1 MNRLTYILILV
12 LGTLSTIAYAGTV
25 YYINGINYELNHY
38 EHTATVVK
46 RNTSS
51 TKFGTEH
58 VIIPENVYYND
69 QEYLVVEIGANA
81 FNGYD
86 DVHFVT
92 LPYSIKRIQSQAFAY
107 LGGYIGCVIRFDGA
121 PPAYVSNAYA
131 EREGLGGSSFDFD
144 ALYENGFLQKGT
156 VLREN
161 GEVEPNDEPLPDDYW
176 DGWDEDVDGR
186 RPKPQPKVRT
196 GYGGKQFNKIYIPEN
211 AIWYKTKNNT
221 SLTVTHPENFP
232 SLVDSLVGYNTGRKE
247 GLISTRFAITYVPEA
262 AFAGARELTVVLV
275 NKDVKEIMP
284 AAFYGCYS
292 LQRILMKQSNY
303 QESPLSTTNIHSIGD
318 SAFMNCTALDTV
330 RWANNVSTLGDKCF
344 KNCTKLVSVP
354 FWNKVTYIP
363 AEAFANTAL
372 PVVETASPVHVDNG
386 AFQDC
391 RLLTKVHLPSAR
403 YIGEQ
408 AFEQCEKLV
417 SANLPGATII
427 GDGAFYQCPALH
439 DLTLTVADTIG
450 EMAFAGCSGLE
461 EITLP
466 NARTVGAYAFD
477 ECTALQKISFGN
489 RLVTVPTGM
498 CEHCTSLAQVDA
510 PQIGIVGPRAFYGC
524 AKLATIDLSHATD
537 IRSQA
542 FVGCTSLKQ
551 LDLGPNLFTIGDSAF
566 AGCAG
571 ITSAHCRS
579 IVPPA
584 LGKQA
589 FAGVNVGNIILYVPR
604 GTVEMYRS
612 SDWGKYEWK
621 DIRAD
626 LDMTITAD
634 LYCGDTIA
642 LASSLTGFLAT
653 GQKLQLSSSNNNIAI
668 VDTNNVVRVKN
679 TPGEV
684 TITATIPNTIYAKTL
699 RFRIHPKPTPTPQP
713 SYKVIARQ
721 NKGGVVTPEVT
732 QAHQGEWVDVTVQ
745 PDAKYMLDTVAAQSD
760 TVHWNRPVELY
771 MNVQDYTKYR
781 FSMPDSYVAV
791 GASFSQ
797 PQKLFLNENQNHVA
811 DYTKYYGQIMNVTL
825 GRTFTPG
832 IIYTFAL
839 PFDLPTLVGTPLE
852 GCTIAHAI
860 YATRDDNNGLQVR
873 FTTDPQGQ
881 DTCPAIHAGHPYL
894 LWVKKPITQP
904 TFEFVCISDITGQND
919 TISDK
924 VVIHGLTSPQQVPG
938 QDKNYLFFS
947 GNKLCYPSHTGTIKA
962 FRAFLQIL
970 NKQDYGIKPSY
981 WIMDNGRTWQGEGE
995 ELDFPLET
1003 DEQGTD
1009 MDLIEM
1015 GVPMQ
1020 LPCYKYLDN
1029 NHIVIFRNGKRYTIQ
1044 GQLIK

>member
-1 MNRLTYILILV
+1 MKKIFVTISLLL
-12 LGTLSTIAYAGTV
+12 TLSIAYGSTI
-25 YYINGINYELNHY
+25 YHINGIYYTLNPD
-38 EHTATVVK
+38 TALATVVAPPQGEK
-46 RNTSS
+46 YSS
-51 TKFGTEH
+51 YNITIPDKVTVDYIDYTVKIIGEGAFSGADKVHYISLPPTIEQVMPKAFLYTGGLIGCEIHFACAPPGYYANSYTEYP
-58 VIIPENVYYND
+58 ISQQGIPFSFDAQYER
-69 QEYLVVEIGANA
+69 EYLTKSTPN
-81 FNGYD
+81 
-86 DVHFVT
+86 
-92 LPYSIKRIQSQAFAY
+92 S
-107 LGGYIGCVIRFDGA
+107 
-121 PPAYVSNAYA
+121 
-131 EREGLGGSSFDFD
+131 
-144 ALYENGFLQKGT
+144 
-156 VLREN
+156 N
-161 GEVEPNDEPLPDDYW
+161 GEWVP
-176 DGWDEDVDGR
+176 DEDEDDDDR
-186 RPKPQPKVRT
+186 RPGPKPRVKV
-196 GYGGKQFNKIYIPEN
+196 GYAGRPYNKIQTPLN
-211 AIWYKTKNNT
+211 ALWYQTKYRT
-221 SLTVTHPENFP
+221 RIHVTHTEFFP
-232 SLVDSLVGYNTGRKE
+232 TITGETYKWKDNE
-247 GLISTRFAITYVPEA
+247 GLISTANDLTTIPQA
-262 AFAGARELTVVLV
+262 AFAGKRELIKVWVSSA
-275 NKDVKEIMP
+275 VKTILP
-284 AAFYGCYS
+284 AAFHGCTS
-292 LQRILMKQSNY
+292 LDSILMKGTNY
-303 QESPLSTTNIHSIGD
+303 SLKALPSTNIESIGD
-318 SAFMNCTALDTV
+318 SSFTGCTSLKTLPWATKVKSIGEKCFKHCSSLTSVPFFDKVTYIPSEAFAGTALKSIEAQKPLYVANQAFQDCRSLETVKLDNALYIGEKTFAQCALLKSANLPVATIIDDEAFFQCTALDTI
-330 RWANNVSTLGDKCF
+330 TLPK
-344 KNCTKLVSVP
+344 
-354 FWNKVTYIP
+354 
-363 AEAFANTAL
+363 
-372 PVVETASPVHVDNG
+372 
-386 AFQDC
+386 
-391 RLLTKVHLPSAR
+391 
-403 YIGEQ
+403 
-408 AFEQCEKLV
+408 
-417 SANLPGATII
+417 
-427 GDGAFYQCPALH
+427 
-439 DLTLTVADTIG
+439 ADTIG
-450 EMAFAGCSGLE
+450 KQAFAQCAALDNLS
-461 EITLP
+461 LP
-466 NARTVGAYAFD
+466 NARTIGAYAFGECTSLTKLSFSD
-477 ECTALQKISFGN
+477 RLVLVPDGMCENCTALKQINAPKIGN
-489 RLVTVPTGM
+489 
-498 CEHCTSLAQVDA
+498 
-510 PQIGIVGPRAFYGC
+510 VGPRAFYGC
-524 AKLATIDLSHATD
+524 KSLSTIDLSHATD

-542 FVGCTSLKQ
+542 FVGCEKLNE
-551 LDLGPNLFTIGDSAF
+551 LDFGLNLFTIGDSAF
-566 AGCAG
+566 AGCSG
-571 ITSAHCRS
+571 IQSAHCRS
-579 IVPPA
+579 IVPPV

-612 SDWGKYEWK
+612 SDWGKYEWR

-721 NKGGVVTPEVT
+721 SEGGVVTPEVT

-938 QDKNYLFFS
+938 QDRNYLFFV
-947 GNKLCYPSHTGTIKA
+947 GNKLCYPSRTGNIKA

-1044 GQLIK
+1044 GQLIN

>member
-1 MNRLTYILILV
+1 MKKIFFTISLLL
-12 LGTLSTIAYAGTV
+12 TLSIAYGSTI
-25 YYINGINYELNHY
+25 YHINGIYYTLNPD
-38 EHTATVVK
+38 TALATVVAPPQGEK
-46 RNTSS
+46 YSS
-51 TKFGTEH
+51 NNIVIPETVTVDYVDYIVNVIGENAFSGASGVQKISLPSTIKQVMSNAFLHTGGIIGCQIYFACPPPGYYANSYTEH
-58 VIIPENVYYND
+58 PLSSQGIPFAFDAQYEQQYLIRSTPNNLGTWIPE
-69 QEYLVVEIGANA
+69 
-81 FNGYD
+81 
-86 DVHFVT
+86 
-92 LPYSIKRIQSQAFAY
+92 
-107 LGGYIGCVIRFDGA
+107 
-121 PPAYVSNAYA
+121 
-131 EREGLGGSSFDFD
+131 
-144 ALYENGFLQKGT
+144 
-156 VLREN
+156 
-161 GEVEPNDEPLPDDYW
+161 
-176 DGWDEDVDGR
+176 DEDDEDDGR
-186 RPKPQPKVRT
+186 RPGPKPKEKR
-196 GYGGKQFNKIYIPEN
+196 GYAGRPYNKIQTPLN
-211 AIWYKTKNNT
+211 ALWYQTKHRT
-221 SLTVTHPENFP
+221 RIHVTHTEFFP
-232 SLVDSLVGYNTGRKE
+232 TITSETYKRNNNE
-247 GLISTRFAITYVPEA
+247 GKLSVVHNLTTVPQA
-262 AFAGARELTVVLV
+262 AFAGKRELTKVWVSSEVTKIL
-275 NKDVKEIMP
+275 P
-284 AAFYGCYS
+284 AAFHGCTS
-292 LQRILMKQSNY
+292 LDSILMKGTNY
-303 QESPLSTTNIHSIGD
+303 SQKALKETEIKSIGD
-318 SAFMNCTALDTV
+318 SSFTGCTSLKTLP
-330 RWANNVSTLGDKCF
+330 WATKVNEIGEKCF
-344 KNCTKLVSVP
+344 KHCSSLTSVP
-354 FWNKVTYIP
+354 FFDQVTYIP
-363 AEAFANTAL
+363 SEAFAGTAL
-372 PVVETASPVHVDNG
+372 KSIEAQKPLYVANQ

-391 RLLTKVHLPSAR
+391 RSLETVKLDNAL

-408 AFEQCEKLV
+408 AFAQCARLK
-417 SANLPGATII
+417 SADLSKATII
-427 GDGAFYQCPALH
+427 DDQAFYQCTAL
-439 DLTLTVADTIG
+439 DNLALSQADTIG
-450 EMAFAGCSGLE
+450 KQAFAQCSGLKS
-461 EITLP
+461 ISLF
-466 NARTVGAYAFD
+466 NARTIGAYAFGECTSLRELSFSERLVLVPD
-477 ECTALQKISFGN
+477 GMCENCTALEQISAPKIGN
-489 RLVTVPTGM
+489 
-498 CEHCTSLAQVDA
+498 
-510 PQIGIVGPRAFYGC
+510 VGPRAFYGC
-524 AKLATIDLSHATD
+524 KNLSDIDLSHATD

-542 FVGCTSLKQ
+542 FAGCEKLNK
-551 LDLGPNLFTIGDSAF
+551 LDFGPNLFTIGDSAF
-566 AGCAG
+566 AGCSG
-571 ITSAHCRS
+571 IQSAHCRS
-579 IVPPA
+579 IVPPV

-589 FAGVNVGNIILYVPR
+589 FAGVKVGNIILYVPR

-626 LDMTITAD
+626 LDMTVTAD

-699 RFRIHPKPTPTPQP
+699 RFRILPKPTPTPH
-713 SYKVIARQ
+713 SYEVIALQ

-745 PDAKYMLDTVAAQSD
+745 PDAEYMLDTVAAQSD

-791 GASFSQ
+791 GALFSQ
-797 PQKLFLNENQNHVA
+797 PQTLFLNENQNHVA

-839 PFDLPTLVGTPLE
+839 PFDLPTLMGTPLE

-894 LWVKKPITQP
+894 LWVNRTITQP

-919 TISDK
+919 TISDR
-924 VVIHGLTSPQQVPG
+924 VVVHGLTSPQQVPG

-947 GNKLCYPSHTGTIKA
+947 GNKLCYPSHTGTIRA

-1044 GQLIK
+1044 GQLIN